1 MLQNKN
7 CFLNDPLK
15 FSIILINNEDL
26 QHCTLLPTLRY
37 RISGQREKKS
47 VTQQFEWEVYSSMRS
62 TGTSVHPLH

>member
-26 QHCTLLPTLRY
+26 QHCTLLPTLRC

-47 VTQQFEWEVYSSMRS
+47 VTQQFE
-62 TGTSVHPLH
+62 